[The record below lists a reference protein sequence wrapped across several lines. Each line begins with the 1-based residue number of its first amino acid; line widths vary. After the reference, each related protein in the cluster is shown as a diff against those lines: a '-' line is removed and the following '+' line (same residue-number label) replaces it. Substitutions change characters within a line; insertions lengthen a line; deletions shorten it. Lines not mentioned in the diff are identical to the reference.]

1 MDLVTTLNYKPII
14 NEKGEIFRM
23 STKYQGN
30 GKYGS
35 SIEISVDNG
44 ISYSVLYE
52 NPNEEYRLIG
62 TIEDKLY
69 YRGFISQS
77 EAWSSGH
84 RQARLGYIDTRSGEK
99 MQINDGSNQKH
110 NNLPVIVNNNLFHN
124 INGAIIEYL
133 NGDFTQR
140 RVLFEESMS
149 PTQIKKLR
157 VANDGTYYAMTK
169 AFLYRSEDKGK
180 QWVRL
185 LDNHAVVD
193 FDLSNNQ
200 NLYCISNDQIM
211 KSPDKGKTYSILSI
225 KYPKGEIDYPYEV
238 ICTDANNLMVKGIG
252 HHIPANVSVG
262 CFDCY
267 INYPDFIFTSSND
280 GLTWSEKYVYSRDYP
295 NVTATNVYKYPS
307 NFSVQSR
314 YYYVTNSNEH
324 IFLDNY
330 QLSFIDKSTFTQS
343 INNLTLGEWPYNYY
357 GLTNQGHLVR
367 SKLDELSFSKN
378 NALTFQKLGT
388 TNYGRVYL
396 GFNPESVFVISEE
409 QESKGSLSYL
419 PSYNK
424 SIANLIVKLE
434 DSGQVVLDSFD
445 LVYTDGQSIF
455 LLLDTN
461 CYKITAIDVISS
473 GLIEEANNF
482 ENYFKIYPNPVNE
495 VINICKLNYHSISN
509 TRVKLFNDKLSL
521 INSFD
526 FETDNL
532 QVDTKNLSPGIYYI
546 FLYSNLECKVSK
558 FIKI

>member
-314 YYYVTNSNEH
+314 YYVTNSNEH
-324 IFLDNY
+324 IFW
-330 QLSFIDKSTFTQS
+330 II
-343 INNLTLGEWPYNYY
+343 INC
-357 GLTNQGHLVR
+357 H
-367 SKLDELSFSKN
+367 
-378 NALTFQKLGT
+378 
-388 TNYGRVYL
+388 
-396 GFNPESVFVISEE
+396 
-409 QESKGSLSYL
+409 
-419 PSYNK
+419 
-424 SIANLIVKLE
+424 
-434 DSGQVVLDSFD
+434 
-445 LVYTDGQSIF
+445 
-455 LLLDTN
+455 
-461 CYKITAIDVISS
+461 
-473 GLIEEANNF
+473 
-482 ENYFKIYPNPVNE
+482 
-495 VINICKLNYHSISN
+495 
-509 TRVKLFNDKLSL
+509 SL
-521 INSFD
+521 IKVLLHKVLITLHWGNGHTIIMD
-526 FETDNL
+526 L
-532 QVDTKNLSPGIYYI
+532 LIKGI
-546 FLYSNLECKVSK
+546 
-558 FIKI
+558 